1 MLGGKKKESLTLD
14 EEIDLIINRKMK
26 KSKLSE
32 VQNYLTDNINID
44 PFPKEQGPLN
54 FELGDN
60 SSETTKY
67 TIIDKCDSLKELD
80 ENIKKFRENNKNV
93 KEKGKK
99 IKIKVLDGENS
110 EKDEEAEAYDEE
122 SLRDS
127 SISSFSDKE
136 EIEENE
142 DMDLND

>member
-1 MLGGKKKESLTLD
+1 M
-14 EEIDLIINRKMK
+14 
-26 KSKLSE
+26 
-32 VQNYLTDNINID
+32 
-44 PFPKEQGPLN
+44 
-54 FELGDN
+54 
-60 SSETTKY
+60 
-67 TIIDKCDSLKELD
+67 
-80 ENIKKFRENNKNV
+80 